1 MAGTRKG
8 YQQISFEN
16 PRHGACRHLVGSEG
30 HRQFANPT
38 YLLLVCFSYKNN
50 AQILTPLRSPALIP
64 KPDDW
69 GTHISVAGFYHLPPV
84 SNYIPDP
91 LLEAFLRAG
100 PPPVYFGFGSI
111 VVDDPGHLSDLI
123 LEAIR
128 QTDHRAVISSGWGGF
143 GRRTVPDTVFVVG
156 NIPHDWLFA
165 RVSCVVHHGGAGTAA
180 AGIRLGKPT
189 IVVPFFGDQ
198 FFWGSVIAGAG
209 AGPSPIPIRDLTASK
224 LAVALQ
230 AALKPTTRRQAQQ
243 LGERIMRENGTHVG
257 AVTFHQHLNLDNLR
271 CILEPSRCAVWKLK
285 KTGIRLS
292 AFSATALIDAS
303 IIQYKDLE
311 L

>member
-1 MAGTRKG
+1 VAGTRKG
-8 YQQISFEN
+8 YQQVSFGS
-16 PRHGACRHLVGSEG
+16 PRLGTRRYLVGSEG

-38 YLLLVCFSYKNN
+38 YILLVCFSSKNDAEN
-50 AQILTPLRSPALIP
+50 LTPLRSPALIS

-69 GTHISVAGFYHLPPV
+69 GTHISVAGYYLLPPT

-91 LLEAFLRAG
+91 RLEAFLRAG
-100 PPPVYFGFGSI
+100 TPPVYIGFGSI

-128 QTDHRAVISSGWGGF
+128 HKKHRAVISSGWGGF
-143 GRRTVPDTVFVVG
+143 GRRSIPDTVYVVG

-165 RVSCVVHHGGAGTAA
+165 RVSCVVHHGGAGTTA
-180 AGIRLGKPT
+180 AGISLGKPT

-198 FFWGSVIAGAG
+198 FFWGSVIARAG
-209 AGPSPIPIRDLTASK
+209 AGPSPIPIRELTASK

-230 AALKPTTRRQAQQ
+230 AALSPTTRWQAQQ

-257 AVTFHQHLNLDNLR
+257 AVTFHQQLNLGNLT
-271 CILEPSRCAVWKLK
+271 CTLEPSRCAVWKLK
-285 KTGIRLS
+285 KTGIKLS

-303 IIQYKDLE
+303 IIQYKHLE